1 MDRICIMMSYIAMAQ
16 KGFVQTNPHAPFSP
30 LLTCRV
36 GERTCGFRLLTAHF
50 GERRDRLPRPEPEHA
65 HGVYHIV
72 LFTEGTNHFLLNGKP
87 VPSTP
92 GGLVLTHP
100 GESHT
105 FAPCDPGT
113 TQYHEITFEL
123 IGGNRPLEV
132 PFEELLA
139 AYAGVPLRRLSV
151 PIQLRPGQQRSL
163 VSQYARLLDRLEE
176 RGPLA
181 EFHLGR
187 LLLDVFTFLITELYL
202 PSGTDEATVPNPLE
216 IAKEYIATHYT
227 RTVNLSDLARR
238 ANYSPS
244 HFCRA
249 FKVAHG
255 ISPIAYQLRQRIAA
269 AQRLL
274 AVSSLRCKEIAGRL
288 GFADSYCFSKAFR
301 KITRQ
306 SPTRWRAIQNAQ
318 ENNDM
323 KALKCQALRPR
334 KVNI

>member
-1 MDRICIMMSYIAMAQ
+1 MARICITMSYIAMVQ

-36 GERTCGFRLLTAHF
+36 GERTGGFRLLTAHF

-87 VPSTP
+87 VPSAP
-92 GGLVLTHP
+92 GSLVLTNP
-100 GESHT
+100 GEPHT

-123 IGGNRPLEV
+123 IGGDQPLQV

-139 AYAGVPLRRLSV
+139 AYAGVRLRRMAV
-151 PIQLRPGQQRSL
+151 PIQLRPGPQRSL

-187 LLLDVFTFLITELYL
+187 LILEVFAFLITELYL
-202 PSGTDEATVPNPLE
+202 PADPDETAPANPLA
-216 IAKEYIATHYT
+216 IAREYLETHYAQT
-227 RTVNLSDLARR
+227 IHLADLARR

-249 FKVAHG
+249 FKAAHG
-255 ISPIAYQLRQRIAA
+255 ISPIAYQLRQRVAA

-301 KITRQ
+301 KITGQ
-306 SPTRWRAIQNAQ
+306 SPTRWRRSNS
-318 ENNDM
+318 
-323 KALKCQALRPR
+323 LKRVAP
-334 KVNI
+334 